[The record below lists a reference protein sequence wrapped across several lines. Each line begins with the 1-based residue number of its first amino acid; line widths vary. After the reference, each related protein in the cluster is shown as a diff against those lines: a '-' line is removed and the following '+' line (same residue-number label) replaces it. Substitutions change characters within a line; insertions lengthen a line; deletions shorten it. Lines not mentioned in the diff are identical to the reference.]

1 MNHDTQ
7 RPALPPLVGTVLT
20 DRCHYIDNLL
30 AAAWKTL
37 HLNQLLLRAGFS
49 KRHGIEVTETVFVL
63 MVWRWLNVS
72 SVAMFCRTALGLF
85 SRAKKDVLYAF
96 LKREDVDWR
105 KFNLDTAKE
114 VYKQQGLG
122 ASSVR
127 AFVLDDSVKCRRGKK
142 MEGVSSHY
150 DHLTNRHVMGQQGL
164 TLGLA
169 TDETFLP
176 LDSQVYVSQRKAQ
189 GLH

>member
-1 MNHDTQ
+1 MDATISTTCLQ
-7 RPALPPLVGTVLT
+7 RHGRHCISTSF
-20 DRCHYIDNLL
+20 I
-30 AAAWKTL
+30 
-37 HLNQLLLRAGFS
+37 LRAGFS

-85 SRAKKDVLYAF
+85 SRAKKDVLYDF

-122 ASSVR
+122 ASRVK
-127 AFVLDDSVKCRRGKK
+127 AFVLDDSVKCRRGRK

-150 DHLTNRHVMGQQGL
+150 DHLTNRHVMGQQVSRYAEAYCRISSYL
-164 TLGLA
+164 QSMA
-169 TDETFLP
+169 TRAAIHWWPFRSPSPAIPSKT
-176 LDSQVYVSQRKAQ
+176 
-189 GLH
+189 

>member
-1 MNHDTQ
+1 M
-7 RPALPPLVGTVLT
+7 
-20 DRCHYIDNLL
+20 
-30 AAAWKTL
+30 
-37 HLNQLLLRAGFS
+37 
-49 KRHGIEVTETVFVL
+49 
-63 MVWRWLNVS
+63 
-72 SVAMFCRTALGLF
+72 
-85 SRAKKDVLYAF
+85 AF

-122 ASSVR
+122 ASRVK

-142 MEGVSSHY
+142 MEGVSCHY
-150 DHLTNRHVMGQQGL
+150 DHLTNRHVVMGQQVL

-176 LDSQVYVSQRKAQ
+176 LDSQIYVSRREERLLHQHLRFQRYRAPGPGQ
-189 GLH
+189 RQRGHGRASGMRSGPGYVGRGDHGGGGRLRATRGAHRGLRRRPRA